1 METFVYEWIL
11 TIPLPQ
17 FKPKQLQTKMKKVL
31 SIVAVAGVAMLAS
44 CGNAAELKRIADSLM
59 KDSMMKDSMNKA
71 AAAQHIKD
79 SIMQDSMNKAA
90 SMQKMKD
97 SLMQDSIAKAG
108 KKGK

>member
-1 METFVYEWIL
+1 VETFVYEWNL

-44 CGNAAELKRIADSLM
+44 CGNAEKLKQYADSIL
-59 KDSMMKDSMNKA
+59 KDSMMKDSMAKVDA
-71 AAAQHIKD
+71 ANRIAD
-79 SIMQDSMNKAA
+79 SLRQDSMNKAA
-90 SMQKMKD
+90 AMQRVKD
-97 SLMQDSIAKAG
+97 SLMQDSIAKSG